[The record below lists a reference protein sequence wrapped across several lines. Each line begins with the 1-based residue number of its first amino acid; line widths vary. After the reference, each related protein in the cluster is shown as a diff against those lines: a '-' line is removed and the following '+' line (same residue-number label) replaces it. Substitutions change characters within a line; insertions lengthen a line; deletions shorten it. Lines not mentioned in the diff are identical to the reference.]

1 MLYAALDGS
10 AACTVSSCDWFH
22 ETACATPTSADAS
35 TRRASGGSST
45 PNPPSPTLDASPAA
59 VGRCSTSATAT
70 SRPSAAHSARDS
82 STARRELPPSS
93 KKLAST
99 LTDSAP
105 SRSTPAI
112 ASRAAD
118 SDALRGPTTDPP
130 AHADDASDGDA
141 NDLDRFGP
149 RTEVD
154 LRLGDAYASGVVV
167 LAPEHEAC
175 FNTDVK
181 SRLAD
186 LERAVSTHPALAVAP
201 KEGAKLPRATVLGD
215 DLEATVSFAA
225 APAPYLLLV
234 ADENSGGGYRQLS
247 HDGYRLTCC
256 VRPRNVS

>member
-1 MLYAALDGS
+1 MDTEPPLDGPGEES
-10 AACTVSSCDWFH
+10 QLYCKPVAKKPKTTNAASSD
-22 ETACATPTSADAS
+22 D
-35 TRRASGGSST
+35 
-45 PNPPSPTLDASPAA
+45 
-59 VGRCSTSATAT
+59 
-70 SRPSAAHSARDS
+70 DS
-82 STARRELPPSS
+82 SAE
-93 KKLAST
+93 A
-99 LTDSAP
+99 AP
-105 SRSTPAI
+105 APEPI
-112 ASRAAD
+112 D
-118 SDALRGPTTDPP
+118 VD
-130 AHADDASDGDA
+130 ADDASDDA

-167 LAPEHEAC
+167 LAPEHEAWW
-175 FNTDVK
+175 NADTK
-181 SRLAD
+181 KRLSD
-186 LERAVSTHPALAVAP
+186 LERAVATHPALAVAP

>member
-1 MLYAALDGS
+1 MDTEPPLDGPGEES
-10 AACTVSSCDWFH
+10 QLYCKPVAKKPKTTNAASSD
-22 ETACATPTSADAS
+22 
-35 TRRASGGSST
+35 
-45 PNPPSPTLDASPAA
+45 
-59 VGRCSTSATAT
+59 
-70 SRPSAAHSARDS
+70 DS
-82 STARRELPPSS
+82 SVDA
-93 KKLAST
+93 
-99 LTDSAP
+99 AP
-105 SRSTPAI
+105 APEPI
-112 ASRAAD
+112 D
-118 SDALRGPTTDPP
+118 VD
-130 AHADDASDGDA
+130 ADDASDDA

-167 LAPEHEAC
+167 LAPEHEAWW
-175 FNTDVK
+175 NVDTK
-181 SRLAD
+181 KRLAD

-234 ADENSGGGYRQLS
+234 ADADAGAGGYRQLS

>member
-1 MLYAALDGS
+1 MDTEPPLDGPGEES
-10 AACTVSSCDWFH
+10 QLYCKPVAKKPKTAASSDDDS
-22 ETACATPTSADAS
+22 SADEA
-35 TRRASGGSST
+35 AAAPGE
-45 PNPPSPTLDASPAA
+45 PAPEPID
-59 VGRCSTSATAT
+59 V
-70 SRPSAAHSARDS
+70 D
-82 STARRELPPSS
+82 
-93 KKLAST
+93 
-99 LTDSAP
+99 
-105 SRSTPAI
+105 
-112 ASRAAD
+112 
-118 SDALRGPTTDPP
+118 
-130 AHADDASDGDA
+130 ADDASDDGGD
-141 NDLDRFGP
+141 DLDRFGP

-154 LRLGDAYASGVVV
+154 LRLGDSYASGVVV
-167 LAPEHEAC
+167 LAPEYEAW
-175 FNTDVK
+175 FNADVK

>member
-1 MLYAALDGS
+1 MDTEPPLDGPGEES
-10 AACTVSSCDWFH
+10 QLYCKPVAKKPKTTNAASSD
-22 ETACATPTSADAS
+22 D
-35 TRRASGGSST
+35 
-45 PNPPSPTLDASPAA
+45 
-59 VGRCSTSATAT
+59 
-70 SRPSAAHSARDS
+70 DS
-82 STARRELPPSS
+82 SDE
-93 KKLAST
+93 
-99 LTDSAP
+99 AP
-105 SRSTPAI
+105 APAPEPI
-112 ASRAAD
+112 D
-118 SDALRGPTTDPP
+118 VD
-130 AHADDASDGDA
+130 ADDASDDA

-167 LAPEHEAC
+167 LAPEHEAW
-175 FNTDVK
+175 FNADVK

-234 ADENSGGGYRQLS
+234 ADENSGGGYRQLA

>member
-1 MLYAALDGS
+1 MDTTEPPLDGPGEES
-10 AACTVSSCDWFH
+10 QLYCKPVAKKPRTAASSD
-22 ETACATPTSADAS
+22 D
-35 TRRASGGSST
+35 
-45 PNPPSPTLDASPAA
+45 
-59 VGRCSTSATAT
+59 
-70 SRPSAAHSARDS
+70 DS
-82 STARRELPPSS
+82 SDDEAG
-93 KKLAST
+93 A
-99 LTDSAP
+99 AP
-105 SRSTPAI
+105 VEAAPAPEPI
-112 ASRAAD
+112 D
-118 SDALRGPTTDPP
+118 VD
-130 AHADDASDGDA
+130 ADDASDGD
-141 NDLDRFGP
+141 DLDRFGP

-167 LAPEHEAC
+167 LAPEHEAW
-175 FNTDVK
+175 FNADVK

-234 ADENSGGGYRQLS
+234 ADADAGAGGYRQLP

>member
-1 MLYAALDGS
+1 MDTTEPPMDGPGDESQLFCKPVAKKPKTAGAA
-10 AACTVSSCDWFH
+10 SSD
-22 ETACATPTSADAS
+22 D
-35 TRRASGGSST
+35 
-45 PNPPSPTLDASPAA
+45 
-59 VGRCSTSATAT
+59 
-70 SRPSAAHSARDS
+70 DS
-82 STARRELPPSS
+82 SDDEAG
-93 KKLAST
+93 A
-99 LTDSAP
+99 AP
-105 SRSTPAI
+105 VEAAPAPEPI
-112 ASRAAD
+112 D
-118 SDALRGPTTDPP
+118 VD
-130 AHADDASDGDA
+130 ADDASDDA

-167 LAPEHEAC
+167 LAPEHEAW
-175 FNTDVK
+175 FNADVK

-186 LERAVSTHPALAVAP
+186 LERAVATHPALAVAP

-256 VRPRNVS
+256 VRPRSAPPTSQ

>member
-1 MLYAALDGS
+1 MDTTEPPMDGPGDES
-10 AACTVSSCDWFH
+10 QLFCKPVAKKPKT
-22 ETACATPTSADAS
+22 ADA
-35 TRRASGGSST
+35 ASS
-45 PNPPSPTLDASPAA
+45 DD
-59 VGRCSTSATAT
+59 
-70 SRPSAAHSARDS
+70 DS
-82 STARRELPPSS
+82 SEA
-93 KKLAST
+93 
-99 LTDSAP
+99 AP
-105 SRSTPAI
+105 APEPI
-112 ASRAAD
+112 D
-118 SDALRGPTTDPP
+118 VD
-130 AHADDASDGDA
+130 ADDASDDA

-167 LAPEHEAC
+167 LAPEHEAW
-175 FNTDVK
+175 FNADVK

>member
-1 MLYAALDGS
+1 MDTAEPPLDGPGEES
-10 AACTVSSCDWFH
+10 QLYCKPVAKKPKTAAAASSD
-22 ETACATPTSADAS
+22 D
-35 TRRASGGSST
+35 SSDDGAEAA
-45 PNPPSPTLDASPAA
+45 PAPAA
-59 VGRCSTSATAT
+59 EPIDV
-70 SRPSAAHSARDS
+70 D
-82 STARRELPPSS
+82 
-93 KKLAST
+93 
-99 LTDSAP
+99 
-105 SRSTPAI
+105 
-112 ASRAAD
+112 
-118 SDALRGPTTDPP
+118 
-130 AHADDASDGDA
+130 ADDASDDA

-167 LAPEHEAC
+167 LAPEHEAW
-175 FNTDVK
+175 FNADVK

-186 LERAVSTHPALAVAP
+186 LERAVATHPALAVAP

>member
-1 MLYAALDGS
+1 MDTTEPPLDGPGEES
-10 AACTVSSCDWFH
+10 QLYCKPVAKKPRTAASSD
-22 ETACATPTSADAS
+22 D
-35 TRRASGGSST
+35 
-45 PNPPSPTLDASPAA
+45 
-59 VGRCSTSATAT
+59 
-70 SRPSAAHSARDS
+70 DS
-82 STARRELPPSS
+82 SDDEAG
-93 KKLAST
+93 A
-99 LTDSAP
+99 AP
-105 SRSTPAI
+105 VEAAPAPEPI
-112 ASRAAD
+112 D
-118 SDALRGPTTDPP
+118 VD
-130 AHADDASDGDA
+130 ADDASDGD
-141 NDLDRFGP
+141 DLDRFGP

-167 LAPEHEAC
+167 LAPEHEAW

-181 SRLAD
+181 SRLSD
-186 LERAVSTHPALAVAP
+186 LERAAATHPALAVAP

>member
-1 MLYAALDGS
+1 MDTAEPPLDGPGEES
-10 AACTVSSCDWFH
+10 QLYCKPVAKKPKTADAASSDDDS
-22 ETACATPTSADAS
+22 SADEA
-35 TRRASGGSST
+35 AAA
-45 PNPPSPTLDASPAA
+45 PVEAAPAPEPID
-59 VGRCSTSATAT
+59 V
-70 SRPSAAHSARDS
+70 D
-82 STARRELPPSS
+82 
-93 KKLAST
+93 
-99 LTDSAP
+99 
-105 SRSTPAI
+105 
-112 ASRAAD
+112 
-118 SDALRGPTTDPP
+118 
-130 AHADDASDGDA
+130 ADDASDGD
-141 NDLDRFGP
+141 DLDRFGP

-167 LAPEHEAC
+167 LAPEHEAWW
-175 FNTDVK
+175 NADTK
-181 SRLAD
+181 RRLAD